1 MPVEDGISL
10 LVYAFE
16 KEDEDK
22 LFDRWVNAAQYEVSF
37 DEFKRKLQPV
47 TIDEKKT
54 LEDIDKLMAVTTWRK
69 EPIRSD

>member
-37 DEFKRKLQPV
+37 EEFKRQLRPV
-47 TIDEKKT
+47 RIDEKQT
-54 LEDIDKLMAVTTWRK
+54 LETLDELMSATTWRK

>member
-1 MPVEDGISL
+1 MEDGISL
-10 LVYAFE
+10 LVFAFD

-37 DEFKRKLQPV
+37 EEFKRQLQPV
-47 TIDEKKT
+47 KVDEKQTLDKIDE
-54 LEDIDKLMAVTTWRK
+54 LMAETAWRK

>member
-37 DEFKRKLQPV
+37 DEFKRNLQPV

-54 LEDIDKLMAVTTWRK
+54 LEDIDELMAGTTWRK

>member
-37 DEFKRKLQPV
+37 DEFKSKLQPV
-47 TIDEKKT
+47 AIDEKKT
-54 LEDIDKLMAVTTWRK
+54 LEDIDELMSGTTWRK